1 MKVLLVGNY
10 VPDRQYSMLGFCRM
24 LELELRRAGLAVSV
38 IRPEP
43 RLRRS
48 LSAGQG
54 LAKWL
59 GYVDKFVL
67 FPARLRTAA
76 KNADVVHVCD
86 QGYALYTRHLEG
98 IPNVVTCHDLI
109 AARCALG
116 EFSEMQTSWS
126 GRRYQNMIINGLAQA
141 RHVVCDSES
150 TARDVRRL
158 CNLMPSATSVVH
170 MALNFAYQPVN
181 EAEREIRLGR
191 LGIGFRDRFILHVG
205 GDTWY
210 KNQSGVVK
218 IFQRLDAAQE
228 ARGIGLVMVS
238 GGLTAPLRRVIGKCG
253 LQQRVRVLSGI
264 EPEDLRAL
272 YSAAAALLF
281 PSLCEGFGWPII
293 EAQACGC
300 PVFTSNRAPMTEVG
314 GDGAVYIDPENPE
327 KAARTILESLPDG
340 ARMREAGFANVRR
353 FSAQKMVAGYVSA
366 YAEAMRSVLTPRSGQ
381 ATDSTGKS
389 NANVRSDSGEPYPH
403 RSSL

>member
-24 LELELRRAGLAVSV
+24 LELGLRRAGHAVSV

-76 KNADVVHVCD
+76 KSADVVHVCD
-86 QGYALYTRHLEG
+86 HGYALYTRYLEG

-109 AARCALG
+109 AARCALA
-116 EFSEMQTSWS
+116 EFSEMQTRWS

-141 RHVVCDSES
+141 LHIVCDSES

-170 MALNFAYQPVN
+170 VALNFAYQPVS
-181 EAEREIRLGR
+181 EAERGIRLGR

-205 GDTWY
+205 GNTWY
-210 KNQSGVVK
+210 KNQSGVVR
-218 IFQRLDAAQE
+218 IFQRLAAAQQ
-228 ARGIGLVMVS
+228 ACGIALVMVS
-238 GGLTAPLRRVIGKCG
+238 GGLTASLRRVIGESG
-253 LQQRVRVLSGI
+253 LQQRVRVLSEI

-272 YSAAAALLF
+272 YSGATALLF
-281 PSLCEGFGWPII
+281 PSLQEGFGWPII

-327 KAARTILESLPDG
+327 QAARTILDNLPH
-340 ARMREAGFANVRR
+340 ASRMRAAGFANVRR
-353 FSAQKMVAGYVSA
+353 FSVEKMVAGYVRS
-366 YAEAMRSVLTPRSGQ
+366 YAEAIKSVSTPGR
-381 ATDSTGKS
+381 
-389 NANVRSDSGEPYPH
+389 
-403 RSSL
+403 